1 MNKPNVIS
9 INPGQKT
16 LGQLHQEAERYNPV
30 VKQLVSTISST
41 VRLKACLNFFTGID
55 TKTMKGASARILLLR
70 LFTAGLLASF
80 GYAVINPAVV
90 AISDAVLVPGLNSVA
105 GNMALAVSI
114 FVMAAS
120 IILGFMT
127 RIVSVA
133 AFPFYVSMILQGSL
147 PISISIATALLFVA
161 LVFIILG
168 PGIFS
173 TDQCIRKAIFR
184 SYKRRAKRAAIR
196 PRVSRSIRRHHDLDY
211 RSYLRL

>member
-80 GYAVINPAVV
+80 AYAVMNPSVL
-90 AISDAVLVPGLNSVA
+90 AISDAVLVPALNSVY
-105 GNMALAVSI
+105 GNIALSTSI

-120 IILGFMT
+120 ILLGFMT

-133 AFPFYVSMILQGSL
+133 AFPYFIPMVLQGTL
-147 PISISIATALLFVA
+147 PISIASALLFVA
-161 LVFIILG
+161 LGYIILG

-173 TDQCIRKAIFR
+173 VDQCIRKTIFR
-184 SYKRRAKRAAIR
+184 HYKRRAKRAAIR
-196 PRVSRSIRRHHDLDY
+196 PATPRRLRNKDLDY

>member
-80 GYAVINPAVV
+80 AYAVINPAVL
-90 AISDAVLVPGLNSVA
+90 AISDAVLVPALDSVQ
-105 GNMALAVSI
+105 GNIALSTSI
-114 FVMAAS
+114 FVMATS
-120 IILGFMT
+120 ILLGFMT

-133 AFPFYVSMILQGSL
+133 AFPYFIPMVLKGTL
-147 PISISIATALLFVA
+147 PISIASALLFVA
-161 LVFIILG
+161 LGYIILG

-173 TDQCIRKAIFR
+173 VDQCIRKAIFR
-184 SYKRRAKRAAIR
+184 HYKRRAKRAAIR
-196 PRVSRSIRRHHDLDY
+196 PSTPRRLRNKDLDY

>member
-80 GYAVINPAVV
+80 AYAVMNPSVL
-90 AISDAVLVPGLNSVA
+90 AISDAVLVPALDSVQ
-105 GNMALAVSI
+105 GNIALSTSI

-120 IILGFMT
+120 ILLGFMT

-133 AFPFYVSMILQGSL
+133 AFPYFIPMVLQGTL
-147 PISISIATALLFVA
+147 PISIASALLFVA
-161 LVFIILG
+161 LGYVILG

-173 TDQCIRKAIFR
+173 VDQCIRKTIFR
-184 SYKRRAKRAAIR
+184 NYKRRARRRAMQAR
-196 PRVSRSIRRHHDLDY
+196 GPRRLRRHHDLDY

>member
-70 LFTAGLLASF
+70 LFTAGLMASF
-80 GYAVINPAVV
+80 AYAVMNPSVL
-90 AISDAVLVPGLNSVA
+90 AISDAVLVPALNSVQ
-105 GNMALAVSI
+105 GNIALSTSI

-120 IILGFMT
+120 ILLGFMT

-133 AFPFYVSMILQGSL
+133 AFLYFIPMVLQGTL
-147 PISISIATALLFVA
+147 PISIASALMFVA
-161 LVFIILG
+161 LGYIILG
-168 PGIFS
+168 SGIFS
-173 TDQCIRKAIFR
+173 VDQCIRKAIFR

-196 PRVSRSIRRHHDLDY
+196 PATPRRLRNRDLDY

>member
-80 GYAVINPAVV
+80 AYAVLNPSVL
-90 AISDAVLVPGLNSVA
+90 AISDAVLVPALDSVQ
-105 GNMALAVSI
+105 GNIALSTSI

-120 IILGFMT
+120 ILSGFMT

-133 AFPFYVSMILQGSL
+133 AFPYFIPMVLQGTL
-147 PISISIATALLFVA
+147 PISIASALLFVA
-161 LVFIILG
+161 LGYIILG

-173 TDQCIRKAIFR
+173 VDQCIRKTIFR
-184 SYKRRAKRAAIR
+184 NYKRRARRRAIQARSPRRIR
-196 PRVSRSIRRHHDLDY
+196 GHHDLDY

>member
-70 LFTAGLLASF
+70 LFTAGLMASF
-80 GYAVINPAVV
+80 AYAVMNPSVL
-90 AISDAVLVPGLNSVA
+90 AISDAVLVPALDSVQ
-105 GNMALAVSI
+105 GNIALSTSI

-120 IILGFMT
+120 ILLGFMT

-133 AFPFYVSMILQGSL
+133 AFPYFIPMVLQGTL
-147 PISISIATALLFVA
+147 PISIASALLFVA
-161 LVFIILG
+161 LGYIILG

-173 TDQCIRKAIFR
+173 VDQCIRKTIFR
-184 SYKRRAKRAAIR
+184 NYKRRARRRAMQAR
-196 PRVSRSIRRHHDLDY
+196 GPRRLRGHHDLDY

>member
-80 GYAVINPAVV
+80 AYAVINPYAL
-90 AISDAVLVPGLNSVA
+90 AISDAVLVPALNSVQ
-105 GNMALAVSI
+105 GNIALAASI
-114 FVMAAS
+114 FVMATS
-120 IILGFMT
+120 ILSGFMT
-127 RIVSVA
+127 RIISVA
-133 AFPFYVSMILQGSL
+133 AFPYFIPMVLQGTL
-147 PISISIATALLFVA
+147 PISIASALLFVA
-161 LVFIILG
+161 LGYIILG

-173 TDQCIRKAIFR
+173 VDQCIRKTIFR
-184 SYKRRAKRAAIR
+184 SYKRRAKRRTMQA
-196 PRVSRSIRRHHDLDY
+196 RSPHRLRGHHDLDY

>member
-70 LFTAGLLASF
+70 LFTAGLMASF
-80 GYAVINPAVV
+80 AYAVMNPSVL
-90 AISDAVLVPGLNSVA
+90 AISDAVLVPALNSVQ
-105 GNMALAVSI
+105 GNIALSTSI

-120 IILGFMT
+120 ILLGFMT

-133 AFPFYVSMILQGSL
+133 AFPYFIPMVLQGTL
-147 PISISIATALLFVA
+147 PISIASALLFVA
-161 LVFIILG
+161 LGYIILG

-173 TDQCIRKAIFR
+173 VDQ
-184 SYKRRAKRAAIR
+184 
-196 PRVSRSIRRHHDLDY
+196 
-211 RSYLRL
+211 

>member
-70 LFTAGLLASF
+70 LFTAGLMASF
-80 GYAVINPAVV
+80 AYAVMNPSVL
-90 AISDAVLVPGLNSVA
+90 AISDAVLVPALDSVQ
-105 GNMALAVSI
+105 GNIALAVSI

-120 IILGFMT
+120 ILLGFMT

-133 AFPFYVSMILQGSL
+133 AFPYFIPMVLQGAL
-147 PISISIATALLFVA
+147 PISIASALLFVA
-161 LVFIILG
+161 LGYIILG

-173 TDQCIRKAIFR
+173 VDQCIRKTIFR
-184 SYKRRAKRAAIR
+184 NYKRRARRRAIR
-196 PRVSRSIRRHHDLDY
+196 ARSPRRIRGHHDLDY

>member
-41 VRLKACLNFFTGID
+41 VRLKVCLNFFTGID

-80 GYAVINPAVV
+80 AYAVMNPSVL
-90 AISDAVLVPGLNSVA
+90 AISDAVLVPALDSVQ
-105 GNMALAVSI
+105 GNIALFTSI

-120 IILGFMT
+120 ILLGFMT

-133 AFPFYVSMILQGSL
+133 AFPYFIPMVLQGTL
-147 PISISIATALLFVA
+147 PISIASALLFVA
-161 LVFIILG
+161 LGYIILG

-173 TDQCIRKAIFR
+173 VDQCIRKTIFR
-184 SYKRRAKRAAIR
+184 NYKRRARRRAMQAR
-196 PRVSRSIRRHHDLDY
+196 GSRRFRGHHDLDY

>member
-80 GYAVINPAVV
+80 AYAVLNPSVL
-90 AISDAVLVPGLNSVA
+90 AISDSVLVPALDSVQ
-105 GNMALAVSI
+105 GNIALSTSI

-120 IILGFMT
+120 ILLGFMT

-133 AFPFYVSMILQGSL
+133 AFPYFIPMVLQGTL
-147 PISISIATALLFVA
+147 PISIASALLFVA
-161 LVFIILG
+161 LGYIILG

-173 TDQCIRKAIFR
+173 VDQCIRKTIFR
-184 SYKRRAKRAAIR
+184 NYKRRARRRAMQAR
-196 PRVSRSIRRHHDLDY
+196 GPRRLRGHHDLDY

>member
-1 MNKPNVIS
+1 M
-9 INPGQKT
+9 
-16 LGQLHQEAERYNPV
+16 
-30 VKQLVSTISST
+30 VSTISST

-55 TKTMKGASARILLLR
+55 TKTMKGASARILILR

-120 IILGFMT
+120 IIMT

>member
-80 GYAVINPAVV
+80 AYAVMNPSVL
-90 AISDAVLVPGLNSVA
+90 AISDAVLVPALDSVQ
-105 GNMALAVSI
+105 GNIALSTSI

-120 IILGFMT
+120 ILLGFMT

-133 AFPFYVSMILQGSL
+133 AFPYFIPMVLQGTL
-147 PISISIATALLFVA
+147 PISIASALLFVA
-161 LVFIILG
+161 LGYVILG

-173 TDQCIRKAIFR
+173 VDQCIRKTIFR
-184 SYKRRAKRAAIR
+184 NYKRRARRRAMQAR
-196 PRVSRSIRRHHDLDY
+196 GPRRLRGHHDLDY

>member
-16 LGQLHQEAERYNPV
+16 LGQLHQEAELYNPV

-70 LFTAGLLASF
+70 LFTAGLMASF
-80 GYAVINPAVV
+80 AYAVMNPSVL
-90 AISDAVLVPGLNSVA
+90 AISDAVLVPALNSVQ
-105 GNMALAVSI
+105 GNIALSTSI

-120 IILGFMT
+120 ILLGFMT

-133 AFPFYVSMILQGSL
+133 AFPYFIPMVLQGTL
-147 PISISIATALLFVA
+147 PISIASALLFVA
-161 LVFIILG
+161 LGYIILG

-173 TDQCIRKAIFR
+173 VDQCIRKAIFR

-196 PRVSRSIRRHHDLDY
+196 PATPRRLRNRDLDY

>member
-80 GYAVINPAVV
+80 AYAVMNPSVL
-90 AISDAVLVPGLNSVA
+90 AISDAVLVPALDSVQ
-105 GNMALAVSI
+105 GIIALSTSI

-120 IILGFMT
+120 ILLGFMT

-133 AFPFYVSMILQGSL
+133 AFPYFIPMVLQGTL
-147 PISISIATALLFVA
+147 PISIASALLFVA
-161 LVFIILG
+161 LGYVILG

-173 TDQCIRKAIFR
+173 VDQCIRKTIFR
-184 SYKRRAKRAAIR
+184 NYKRRARRRAMQAR
-196 PRVSRSIRRHHDLDY
+196 GPRRLRGHHDLDY

>member
-70 LFTAGLLASF
+70 LFTSVLLASF
-80 GYAVINPAVV
+80 AYAVMNPAVL
-90 AISDAVLVPGLNSVA
+90 AISDAVLVPALDSVQ
-105 GNMALAVSI
+105 GNIALSTSI

-120 IILGFMT
+120 ILLGFMT

-133 AFPFYVSMILQGSL
+133 AFPYFIPMVLQGTL
-147 PISISIATALLFVA
+147 PISIASALLFVA
-161 LVFIILG
+161 LGYIILG

-173 TDQCIRKAIFR
+173 VDQCIRKTIFR
-184 SYKRRAKRAAIR
+184 NYKRRAGRRAMQAR
-196 PRVSRSIRRHHDLDY
+196 GPRRLRGHHDLDY

>member
-80 GYAVINPAVV
+80 GYAVLNPAVV

-133 AFPFYVSMILQGSL
+133 AFPFYVYMILQGSL

-184 SYKRRAKRAAIR
+184 NYKRRARRRAMQAR
-196 PRVSRSIRRHHDLDY
+196 GPRRLRGHRDLDY

>member
-80 GYAVINPAVV
+80 GYAVLNPAVV
-90 AISDAVLVPGLNSVA
+90 TISDAVLVPGLNSVA

-184 SYKRRAKRAAIR
+184 SYKRRTKRAAIR
-196 PRVSRSIRRHHDLDY
+196 PRVSRSLLRHHDLDY

>member
-80 GYAVINPAVV
+80 AYAVMNPSVL
-90 AISDAVLVPGLNSVA
+90 AISDAVLVPALNSVY
-105 GNMALAVSI
+105 GNIALSTSI

-120 IILGFMT
+120 ILLGFMT

-133 AFPFYVSMILQGSL
+133 AFPYFIPMVLQGTL
-147 PISISIATALLFVA
+147 PISIASALLFVA
-161 LVFIILG
+161 LGYIILG

-173 TDQCIRKAIFR
+173 VDQCIRKTIFR
-184 SYKRRAKRAAIR
+184 NYKRRAKRRAIR
-196 PRVSRSIRRHHDLDY
+196 ARSPRRIRGHHDLDY

>member
-70 LFTAGLLASF
+70 LFTAVLLASF
-80 GYAVINPAVV
+80 AYAVINPAVLTV
-90 AISDAVLVPGLNSVA
+90 SDAVLVPALDSVQ
-105 GNMALAVSI
+105 GNIALSTSI

-120 IILGFMT
+120 ILLGFMT

-133 AFPFYVSMILQGSL
+133 AFPYFIPMVLPGTL
-147 PISISIATALLFVA
+147 PISIASALLFVA
-161 LVFIILG
+161 LGYIILG

-173 TDQCIRKAIFR
+173 ADQCIRKAIFR
-184 SYKRRAKRAAIR
+184 NYKRRARRLAIR
-196 PRVSRSIRRHHDLDY
+196 ARIPRGLRGHHDLDY

>member
-16 LGQLHQEAERYNPV
+16 LGQLRQEAEKYNPV

-70 LFTAGLLASF
+70 LFTSGLLASF
-80 GYAVINPAVV
+80 AYAVINPGVL
-90 AISDAVLVPGLNSVA
+90 AISDAVLVPALNSVY
-105 GNMALAVSI
+105 GNIALSTSI

-120 IILGFMT
+120 ILLGFMT

-133 AFPFYVSMILQGSL
+133 AFPYFISMVLQGTL
-147 PISISIATALLFVA
+147 PISIASALLFVA
-161 LVFIILG
+161 LGYIILG

-173 TDQCIRKAIFR
+173 VDQCIRKTIFR
-184 SYKRRAKRAAIR
+184 NYKRRAKRRAIR
-196 PRVSRSIRRHHDLDY
+196 SSTPRRLRNKDLDY

>member
-80 GYAVINPAVV
+80 AYAVMNPSVL
-90 AISDAVLVPGLNSVA
+90 AISDAVLVPALDSVQ
-105 GNMALAVSI
+105 GNIALSTSI

-120 IILGFMT
+120 ILLGFMT

-133 AFPFYVSMILQGSL
+133 AFPYFIPMVLQGAL
-147 PISISIATALLFVA
+147 PISIASALLFVA
-161 LVFIILG
+161 LGYIILG

-173 TDQCIRKAIFR
+173 VDQCIRKTIFR
-184 SYKRRAKRAAIR
+184 NYKRRARRRAIR
-196 PRVSRSIRRHHDLDY
+196 ARSPRRIRGHHDLDY

>member
-30 VKQLVSTISST
+30 IKQLVSTISST

-55 TKTMKGASARILLLR
+55 TKTMKGASARILILR

-80 GYAVINPAVV
+80 AYAVMNPSVL
-90 AISDAVLVPGLNSVA
+90 AISDAVLVPALDSVQ
-105 GNMALAVSI
+105 GNIALSTSI

-120 IILGFMT
+120 ILLGFMT

-133 AFPFYVSMILQGSL
+133 AFPYFIPLVLQGTL
-147 PISISIATALLFVA
+147 PISIASALLFVA
-161 LVFIILG
+161 LGYVILG

-173 TDQCIRKAIFR
+173 VDQCIRKTIFR
-184 SYKRRAKRAAIR
+184 NYKRRARRRAMQAR
-196 PRVSRSIRRHHDLDY
+196 GPRRLRGHHDLDY

>member
-16 LGQLHQEAERYNPV
+16 LGQLHQEAERYNPIV
-30 VKQLVSTISST
+30 QQLVSTISST

-70 LFTAGLLASF
+70 LFTAGLMASF
-80 GYAVINPAVV
+80 AYAVMNPSVL
-90 AISDAVLVPGLNSVA
+90 AISDAVLVPALNSVQ
-105 GNMALAVSI
+105 GNIALSTSI

-120 IILGFMT
+120 ILLGFMT

-133 AFPFYVSMILQGSL
+133 AFPYFIPMVLQGTL
-147 PISISIATALLFVA
+147 PISIASALLFVA
-161 LVFIILG
+161 LGYIILG

-173 TDQCIRKAIFR
+173 VDQCIRKAIFR

-196 PRVSRSIRRHHDLDY
+196 PATPRRLRNRDLDY

>member
-80 GYAVINPAVV
+80 AYAVMNPSVL
-90 AISDAVLVPGLNSVA
+90 AISDAVLVPALNSVY
-105 GNMALAVSI
+105 GNIALSTSI

-120 IILGFMT
+120 ILLGFMT

-133 AFPFYVSMILQGSL
+133 AFPYFIPMVLQGTL
-147 PISISIATALLFVA
+147 PISIASALLFVA
-161 LVFIILG
+161 LGYIILG

-173 TDQCIRKAIFR
+173 VDQCIRKTIFR
-184 SYKRRAKRAAIR
+184 NYKRRAGRRTMQAR
-196 PRVSRSIRRHHDLDY
+196 SPRRLRGHHDLDY

>member
-70 LFTAGLLASF
+70 LFTAGLMASF
-80 GYAVINPAVV
+80 AYAVMNPSVL
-90 AISDAVLVPGLNSVA
+90 AISDAVLVPALNSVY
-105 GNMALAVSI
+105 GNIALSTSI
-114 FVMAAS
+114 FVIAAS
-120 IILGFMT
+120 ILLGFMT

-133 AFPFYVSMILQGSL
+133 AFPYFIPMVLQGTL
-147 PISISIATALLFVA
+147 PISIASALLFVA
-161 LVFIILG
+161 LGYIILG

-173 TDQCIRKAIFR
+173 VDQCIRKTIFR
-184 SYKRRAKRAAIR
+184 NYKRRAKRRAIR
-196 PRVSRSIRRHHDLDY
+196 ARSPRRIRGHHDLDY

>member
-70 LFTAGLLASF
+70 LFTAVLLASF
-80 GYAVINPAVV
+80 AYAVINPGVL
-90 AISDAVLVPGLNSVA
+90 AISDAVLVPALNSVY
-105 GNMALAVSI
+105 GNIALSASI

-120 IILGFMT
+120 ILLGFMT

-133 AFPFYVSMILQGSL
+133 AFPYFISMVLQGTL
-147 PISISIATALLFVA
+147 PISIASALLFVA
-161 LVFIILG
+161 LGYIILG

-173 TDQCIRKAIFR
+173 VDQCIRKTIFR

-196 PRVSRSIRRHHDLDY
+196 PSIPRRLRNKDLDY

>member
-80 GYAVINPAVV
+80 GYAVINPSVL
-90 AISDAVLVPGLNSVA
+90 AISDAVLVPALDSVQ
-105 GNMALAVSI
+105 GNIALSTSI

-120 IILGFMT
+120 ILLGFMT

-133 AFPFYVSMILQGSL
+133 AFPYFIPMVLQGTL
-147 PISISIATALLFVA
+147 PISIASALLFVA
-161 LVFIILG
+161 LGYVILG

-173 TDQCIRKAIFR
+173 VDQCIRKTIFR
-184 SYKRRAKRAAIR
+184 NYKRRARRRAMQAR
-196 PRVSRSIRRHHDLDY
+196 GPRRLRGHHDLDY

>member
-147 PISISIATALLFVA
+147 PISIATALLFVA

-173 TDQCIRKAIFR
+173 VDQCIRKTIFR
-184 SYKRRAKRAAIR
+184 NYKRRARRRTMQAR
-196 PRVSRSIRRHHDLDY
+196 GSRRLRGHHDLDY

>member
-80 GYAVINPAVV
+80 AYAVLNPSVL
-90 AISDAVLVPGLNSVA
+90 AISDAVLVPALDSVQ
-105 GNMALAVSI
+105 GNIALSTSI

-120 IILGFMT
+120 ILSGFMT

-133 AFPFYVSMILQGSL
+133 AFPYFIPMVLQGTL
-147 PISISIATALLFVA
+147 PISIASALLFVA
-161 LVFIILG
+161 LGYIILG

-173 TDQCIRKAIFR
+173 MDQCIRKTIFR
-184 SYKRRAKRAAIR
+184 NYKRRAGRRAMQAHG
-196 PRVSRSIRRHHDLDY
+196 PRRLRGHHDLDY

>member
-70 LFTAGLLASF
+70 LFTAGLMASF
-80 GYAVINPAVV
+80 AYAVMNPSVL
-90 AISDAVLVPGLNSVA
+90 AISDAVLVPALNSVQ
-105 GNMALAVSI
+105 GNIALSTSI

-120 IILGFMT
+120 ILLGFMT

-133 AFPFYVSMILQGSL
+133 AFPYFIPMVLQGTL
-147 PISISIATALLFVA
+147 PISIASALLFVA
-161 LVFIILG
+161 LGYIILG

-173 TDQCIRKAIFR
+173 VDQCIRKAIFR
-184 SYKRRAKRAAIR
+184 SYKRRAKRGPIR
-196 PRVSRSIRRHHDLDY
+196 PATPRRLRNRDLDY

>member
-55 TKTMKGASARILLLR
+55 TKTMKGASARILILR

-90 AISDAVLVPGLNSVA
+90 AISDAVLVPALDSVA

>member
-70 LFTAGLLASF
+70 LFTAVLLASF
-80 GYAVINPAVV
+80 AYAVINPAVLTV
-90 AISDAVLVPGLNSVA
+90 SDAVLVPALNSVY
-105 GNMALAVSI
+105 GNIALSTSI

-120 IILGFMT
+120 ILLGFMT

-133 AFPFYVSMILQGSL
+133 AFPYFIPMVLQGTL
-147 PISISIATALLFVA
+147 PISIASALLFVA
-161 LVFIILG
+161 LGYIILG

-173 TDQCIRKAIFR
+173 VDQCIRKTIFR
-184 SYKRRAKRAAIR
+184 NYKRRARRLATRALIQR
-196 PRVSRSIRRHHDLDY
+196 GLRGHHDLDY

>member
-80 GYAVINPAVV
+80 AYAVMNPSVL
-90 AISDAVLVPGLNSVA
+90 AISDAVLVPALDSVQ
-105 GNMALAVSI
+105 GNIALSTSI

-120 IILGFMT
+120 ILLGFMT

-133 AFPFYVSMILQGSL
+133 AFPYFIPMVLQGTL
-147 PISISIATALLFVA
+147 PISIASALLFVA
-161 LVFIILG
+161 LGYIILG

-173 TDQCIRKAIFR
+173 VDQCIRKTIFR
-184 SYKRRAKRAAIR
+184 SYKRHAKRAAIR
-196 PRVSRSIRRHHDLDY
+196 YSTPRRLRNKDLDY

>member
-70 LFTAGLLASF
+70 LFTAGLMASF
-80 GYAVINPAVV
+80 AYAVMEPPVL
-90 AISDAVLVPGLNSVA
+90 AISDAVLVPALNSVQ
-105 GNMALAVSI
+105 GNIALSTSI

-120 IILGFMT
+120 ILLGFMT

-133 AFPFYVSMILQGSL
+133 AFPYFIPMVLQGTL
-147 PISISIATALLFVA
+147 PISIASALLFVA
-161 LVFIILG
+161 LGYIILG

-173 TDQCIRKAIFR
+173 VDQCYRQAIFR

-196 PRVSRSIRRHHDLDY
+196 PATPRRLRNRDLDY

>member
-30 VKQLVSTISST
+30 VKQLVSTTSST

-70 LFTAGLLASF
+70 LFTAVLLASF
-80 GYAVINPAVV
+80 AYAVMNPSVL
-90 AISDAVLVPGLNSVA
+90 AISDAVLVPALDSVQ
-105 GNMALAVSI
+105 GNIALSTSI

-120 IILGFMT
+120 ILLGFMT

-133 AFPFYVSMILQGSL
+133 AFPYFIPMVLQGTL
-147 PISISIATALLFVA
+147 PISIASALLFVA
-161 LVFIILG
+161 LGYIILG

-173 TDQCIRKAIFR
+173 ADQCIRKTIFR
-184 SYKRRAKRAAIR
+184 SYKRRAKRRAMQARI
-196 PRVSRSIRRHHDLDY
+196 PRGLRGHHDLDY

>member
-9 INPGQKT
+9 INPGQKS

-70 LFTAGLLASF
+70 LFTAGLMASF
-80 GYAVINPAVV
+80 AYAVMNPAVL
-90 AISDAVLVPGLNSVA
+90 AISDALLVPALDSVQ
-105 GNMALAVSI
+105 GNIALSTSI

-120 IILGFMT
+120 ILLGFMT

-133 AFPFYVSMILQGSL
+133 AFPYFIPMVLQGTL
-147 PISISIATALLFVA
+147 PISIASALLFVA
-161 LVFIILG
+161 LGYIILG

-173 TDQCIRKAIFR
+173 VDQCIRKTIFR
-184 SYKRRAKRAAIR
+184 NYKRRARRRAMQAR
-196 PRVSRSIRRHHDLDY
+196 GPRRLRGHHDLDY

>member
-55 TKTMKGASARILLLR
+55 TKTMKGASARILILR

-80 GYAVINPAVV
+80 AYAVMNPSVL
-90 AISDAVLVPGLNSVA
+90 AISDAVLVPALDSVQ
-105 GNMALAVSI
+105 GNIALSTSI

-120 IILGFMT
+120 ILLGFMT

-133 AFPFYVSMILQGSL
+133 AFPYFIPMVLQGTL
-147 PISISIATALLFVA
+147 PISIASALLFVA
-161 LVFIILG
+161 LGYVILG

-173 TDQCIRKAIFR
+173 VDQCIRKTIFR
-184 SYKRRAKRAAIR
+184 NYKRRARRRAMQAR
-196 PRVSRSIRRHHDLDY
+196 GPRRLRGHHDLDY

>member
-55 TKTMKGASARILLLR
+55 TKTMKGASARILILR

-80 GYAVINPAVV
+80 AYAVMNPSVL
-90 AISDAVLVPGLNSVA
+90 AISDAVLVPALDSVQ
-105 GNMALAVSI
+105 GNIALSTSI
-114 FVMAAS
+114 LVMAAS
-120 IILGFMT
+120 ILLGFMT

-133 AFPFYVSMILQGSL
+133 AFPYFIPMVLQGTL
-147 PISISIATALLFVA
+147 PISIASALLFVA
-161 LVFIILG
+161 LGYVILG

-173 TDQCIRKAIFR
+173 VDQCIRKTIFR
-184 SYKRRAKRAAIR
+184 NYKRRARRRAMQAR
-196 PRVSRSIRRHHDLDY
+196 GPRRLRGHHDLDY

>member
-55 TKTMKGASARILLLR
+55 SKTMKGASARILLLR

-80 GYAVINPAVV
+80 AYAVLNPSVL
-90 AISDAVLVPGLNSVA
+90 AISDAVLVPALDSVQ
-105 GNMALAVSI
+105 GNIALSTSI

-120 IILGFMT
+120 ILLGFMT

-133 AFPFYVSMILQGSL
+133 AFPYFIPMVLQGTL
-147 PISISIATALLFVA
+147 PISIASALLFVA
-161 LVFIILG
+161 LGYIILG

-173 TDQCIRKAIFR
+173 VDQCIRKAIFR
-184 SYKRRAKRAAIR
+184 NYKRRARRLATRARI
-196 PRVSRSIRRHHDLDY
+196 PRGLRGHHDLDY